1 MSNKTICDSGNP
13 VSPLSQCHSIMKAN
27 SKILLFICLT
37 LLCIGCKNNYSDH
50 TSNGEIADSSFISN
64 FNQPLEVKFAQ
75 GFGVDNYEEYK
86 RVSIL
91 DIQSK
96 DTVAT
101 YFFLPKGISTPKTI
115 KDTARIIRVPVE
127 RVAIM
132 STTYLGAFE
141 LFDATSLIVAATDC
155 SLINNSK
162 AIERVKN
169 GSITDLGS
177 SMEPNAE
184 LLTAANP
191 EILLLSDMTK
201 DSEKTFFG
209 NTKVRQVIENDWKET
224 TLLGRAEWLKMI
236 ALLTGEITKGNE
248 IFDKICDRY
257 NKVKEKVGSKN
268 NKPSVLF
275 GTDYKGQWYLPGK
288 DSYATHMIEDA
299 SGAFD
304 TPIQGNVSQPMAFE
318 AILNRYKNADK
329 WLSLGVLGVKTLG
342 DLRQNNPRYALFDA
356 FKNGEVYM
364 ADKRL
369 NANGGNDFFESG
381 VYAPD
386 IVLKDLATIFYPDIF
401 PDYKTVYWRRLP
413 R

>member
-1 MSNKTICDSGNP
+1 
-13 VSPLSQCHSIMKAN
+13 MKAN
-27 SKILLFICLT
+27 SKFLLLICIT
-37 LLCIGCKNNYSDH
+37 LFCVGCKNNYSNH
-50 TSNGEIADSSFISN
+50 TSKGEVADSSFISN
-64 FNQPLEVKFAQ
+64 FSQPLNVKFAQ
-75 GFGVDNYEEYK
+75 GFGVDNYKDYK

-91 DIQSK
+91 DIQTK
-96 DTVAT
+96 DTIAT
-101 YFFLPKGISTPKTI
+101 YFFLPKGITTPDAI
-115 KDTARIIRVPVE
+115 KDTTKIIRVPIE

-132 STTYLGAFE
+132 STTYLGAFD

-184 LLTAANP
+184 LITAANP
-191 EILLLSDMTK
+191 DILLLSDMTK
-201 DSEKTFFG
+201 DSEKIFFG

-224 TLLGRAEWLKMI
+224 TLLGRAEWLKMV

-248 IFDKICDRY
+248 IFDRICNRY
-257 NKVKEKVGSKN
+257 NEVKQRVG
-268 NKPSVLF
+268 NKANMPSILF

-288 DSYATHMIEDA
+288 DSYVTHMIEDA
-299 SGAFD
+299 SGSFD
-304 TPIQGNVSQPMAFE
+304 TPVQGNISQPMAFE
-318 AILNRYKNADK
+318 AILNRYKSADK
-329 WLSLGVLGVKTLG
+329 WLSLGVLGVKTLE
-342 DLRQNNPRYALFDA
+342 DLQQNNPRYALFDA

-364 ADKRL
+364 ADKKL

-386 IVLKDLATIFYPDIF
+386 VVLKDLVSILYPDIF
-401 PDYKTVYWRRLP
+401 PNYKTVYWRRLP
-413 R
+413 K